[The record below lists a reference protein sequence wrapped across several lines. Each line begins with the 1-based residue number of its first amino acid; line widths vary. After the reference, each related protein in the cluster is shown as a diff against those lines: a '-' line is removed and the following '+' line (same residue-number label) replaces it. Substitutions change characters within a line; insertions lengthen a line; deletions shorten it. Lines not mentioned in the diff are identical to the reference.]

1 MGFTFARQELPVPAL
16 LKNQYGNDFVII
28 MNQEMPDE
36 QWGGLP
42 CRILC

>member
-1 MGFTFARQELPVPAL
+1 MGFTSARQELPVPAL
-16 LKNQYGNDFVII
+16 LKQYCNDFVVI

-42 CRILC
+42 CRILY